1 MREAL
6 ETRRALYDLWAV
18 VGASVPGI
26 IHQREGA
33 AGQDACHGEVLPD
46 GTMIIAVADGNG
58 HSRHGSEGAGM
69 AVDVAVAH
77 VRELL
82 LGNEA
87 LPSPAGIVTGA
98 FDAAREALERQAR
111 VLLGDATLIGEFGT
125 TLTVV
130 VARPHALWIGQRG
143 NGAVIARRGADL
155 FVAAY
160 PQSVSDAEFLLTDPN
175 GHLLIDVEIFEPV
188 DAFAVI
194 TDALLPLAM
203 ERPAD
208 PREPFFDPL
217 YAFAAA
223 SAHPI
228 SARQHLRDFL
238 LSERVSA
245 VTSDDRTIVIALRSP
260 EERSTLPP
268 SGDLVLGEVR

>member
-1 MREAL
+1 MHESLTARR
-6 ETRRALYDLWAV
+6 TRFDLWAV
-18 VGASVPGI
+18 VGASVPGVV
-26 IHQREGA
+26 HAREHA

-46 GTMIIAVADGNG
+46 GTMIIAVADGRG
-58 HSRHGSEGAGM
+58 GARFGSEGAGM

-82 LGNEA
+82 LGDGP

-111 VLLGDATLIGEFGT
+111 VLLGDPAQIGEWGT
-125 TLTVV
+125 TLTLA
-130 VARPHALWIGQRG
+130 VARPHAFWVAQRG
-143 NGAVIARRGADL
+143 NGAVIARRGEDL

-160 PQSVSDAEFLLTDPN
+160 PQSPSDEEFLLTDPN
-175 GHLLIDVEIFEPV
+175 GHLLIDVELHDPV
-188 DAFAVI
+188 DSFAVI
-194 TDALLPLAM
+194 TDALLPLAL

-223 SAHPI
+223 GSHPI
-228 SARQHLRDFL
+228 AARQHLRDFL
-238 LSERVSA
+238 LSDRVSA
-245 VTSDDRTIVIALRSP
+245 VTSDDRTIVIALRHP
-260 EERSTLPP
+260 EERSALPP
-268 SGDLVLGEVR
+268 DGDVALG